1 MDENHCQQ
9 SNCECAHTECIRG
22 WIDFRYKDVQK
33 RRFKGEDIIVERW
46 YDGTRFCPVCHPE
59 RAEIQATANSSA
71 EMTQQL
77 KGLSP
82 KSRLENYEKQEA
94 SKTRIL

>member
-1 MDENHCQQ
+1 MDDNHCQQ
-9 SNCECAHTECIRG
+9 SNCGCAHTECIRG
-22 WIDFRYKDVQK
+22 WIDERYKVTEK